1 MSQAGTDPRDGAL
14 IGWLASYPKSGNT
27 WLRIMLHSLR
37 KGGTPIDINESPDA
51 NILNRAE
58 FEEHF
63 GIESSDLTLAEID
76 ETRPALHRA
85 LARASKESLILRKVH
100 DRCWRTSNGR
110 PVFPPEVSRGAVYI
124 VRDPRDVAVSLS
136 HHLQVSL
143 KKSVCIMG
151 DSATT
156 MARSVKKLDAQLDQ
170 PLGSWSQHVTS
181 WLDGADMPLLLVR
194 YEDMLANSAFEL
206 SRVADF
212 LGLHEGEGAEASR
225 KAADAAEF
233 SNLRRQENE
242 RGFREKPPVTA
253 RFFREGRAGEGK
265 EVLPVRLLKKI
276 GDDHGE
282 VMERLGYQPS

>member
-1 MSQAGTDPRDGAL
+1 MSQAGTDPRSGAL

-27 WLRIMLHSLR
+27 WLRIMLHSMR

-100 DRCWRTSNGR
+100 DRCWRTSSGE

-136 HHLQVSL
+136 HHMQVSL
-143 KKSVCIMG
+143 EESVRIMG

-156 MARSVKKLDAQLDQ
+156 MARSLRKLYAQLDQ

-181 WLDGADMPLLLVR
+181 WLDEANMPLLLVR
-194 YEDMLANSAFEL
+194 YEEMLADSASEL

-212 LGLHEGEGAEASR
+212 LGLQEGKGAEATR
-225 KAADAAEF
+225 KAAAAAEF
-233 SNLRRQENE
+233 SNLRRQEDE
-242 RGFREKPPVTA
+242 MGFREKPPMAA
-253 RFFREGRAGEGK
+253 RFFRQGRAGEGK
-265 EVLPVRLLKKI
+265 EVLPAHLLRKI
-276 GDDHGE
+276 ETDHGE
-282 VMERLGYQPS
+282 VMGRLGYQPC